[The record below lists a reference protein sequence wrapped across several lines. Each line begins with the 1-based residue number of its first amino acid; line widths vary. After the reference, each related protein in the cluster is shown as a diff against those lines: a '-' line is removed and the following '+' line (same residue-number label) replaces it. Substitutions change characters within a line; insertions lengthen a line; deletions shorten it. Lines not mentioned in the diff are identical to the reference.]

1 LLLRRRLAAFG
12 PVARLDFAPDI
23 AMRQTAEFVIERRQ
37 IYEFSWDQRLTEVQK
52 RSNQDTLTMLK
63 VGTEVNF
70 SQSEIFLQ

>member
-1 LLLRRRLAAFG
+1 
-12 PVARLDFAPDI
+12 
-23 AMRQTAEFVIERRQ
+23 MRQTAEFVIERRR